1 MFLARKFTRAKW
13 KHKPDLFHGE
23 ISADAV
29 TSDLRTKDDALS
41 FWKCG
46 GATKPEIEEA
56 ALALAA
62 AGNRIDKIDLV
73 WLTEEELRED
83 GQTLECT
90 PDKARTP
97 VSDLARLH
105 VDVSRLD
112 YVRLGKV
119 AEQIV
124 SAIAS
129 GHRCRFRKQQVKS
142 LIIAAVEEGR
152 IDTCDLQGSIRT
164 DVKKALGQA

>member
-13 KHKPDLFHGE
+13 EHKPDLFPGE

-62 AGNRIDKIDLV
+62 AGDRIDKIDLV

-83 GQTLECT
+83 GQTLKST
-90 PDKARTP
+90 PGRTS
-97 VSDLARLH
+97 VSDLARQH
-105 VDVSRLD
+105 VDVGRLD
-112 YVRLGKV
+112 YVRLGKI
-119 AEQIV
+119 AKQIA

-129 GHRCRFRKQQVKS
+129 GNRRRFRKQQVKS

-164 DVKKALGQA
+164 DVKKALKQA

>member
-1 MFLARKFTRAKW
+1 VFLARKFARAKW
-13 KHKPDLFHGE
+13 DHKADLSDGE

-29 TSDLRTKDDALS
+29 TSDLRTKDDTLS

-62 AGNRIDKIDLV
+62 AGDRIDKIDLV

-83 GQTLECT
+83 GQMLECT
-90 PDKARTP
+90 PGRTP
-97 VSDLARLH
+97 VSDLARQH

-129 GHRCRFRKQQVKS
+129 GNYVVCYLICRQRKGDGCFYDHPSPLPV
-142 LIIAAVEEGR
+142 
-152 IDTCDLQGSIRT
+152 
-164 DVKKALGQA
+164 